1 MDSKVIKMIA
11 EIFKMGNYGLYVW
24 SAYGIVVFSLIT
36 LAYRSRRQYQQLKT
50 ELQEH
55 LESLS

>member
-1 MDSKVIKMIA
+1 MIA